1 MARTDAA
8 DIVRAGEVIT
18 WLANRRLA
26 YGKVGQSA
34 LYASKGRDMA
44 HPTKGHALLGA
55 LAARHVARRLLTE
68 VKMYRT
74 KMQKYVA

>member
-8 DIVRAGEVIT
+8 DVVRAGEVIT

-26 YGKVGQSA
+26 YGKVGKSA

-44 HPTKGHALLGA
+44 HPTTKGHALLGA

-74 KMQKYVA
+74 RT